1 MKIFVEKMKA
11 NSVVY
16 AILSFVFVRATF
28 LEYNYYLVEK
38 F

>member
-16 AILSFVFVRATF
+16 AILSFVFVRAIF
-28 LEYNYYLVEK
+28 LNIIIV
-38 F
+38 